1 MTPKRRYIPLHEL
14 IDLSGKRCIVT
25 GGATG
30 IGLGISHR
38 LAEAGGTIVIA
49 DISESDNAL
58 ACEELKEQGFTVI
71 PVHCD
76 VGDEKSIRDM
86 INTAVEKMGGI
97 DILVNN
103 AGIYPHITLEQ
114 MTAGDFKRVLA
125 VNLSG
130 TFICSRE
137 AGIHMIAQKQGGCI
151 INIASIDSLH
161 PSSKGLSA
169 YDASKGGVL
178 ALTRSLA
185 LELGKHDIRVN
196 AIAPGG
202 ILTRGVMA
210 QTSYEPTEQGR
221 SQLRTF
227 MSRMVLGRM
236 GDTDDIGRVAVFLA
250 SDMAGYMTGS
260 MIVVDGGY
268 LIS

>member
-1 MTPKRRYIPLHEL
+1 MTPKRRHIPLHDL

-30 IGLGISHR
+30 IGLGIAYR

-49 DISESDNAL
+49 DISESDTAL
-58 ACEELKEQGFTVI
+58 ACKELEEQGYNVF

-86 INTAVEKMGGI
+86 TNTAVEKMGGI

-103 AGIYPHITLEQ
+103 AGIYPHIPLEQ
-114 MTAGDFKRVLA
+114 ITAQDFERVLA

-130 TFICSRE
+130 TFLCSRE
-137 AGIHMIAQKQGGCI
+137 ASIQIISQKQGGCI

-202 ILTRGVMA
+202 ILTKGVMA
-210 QTSYEPTEQGR
+210 QTSHEPTEQGR
-221 SQLRTF
+221 SQLRAF

-236 GDTDDIGRVAVFLA
+236 GDADDIGRVAVFLA